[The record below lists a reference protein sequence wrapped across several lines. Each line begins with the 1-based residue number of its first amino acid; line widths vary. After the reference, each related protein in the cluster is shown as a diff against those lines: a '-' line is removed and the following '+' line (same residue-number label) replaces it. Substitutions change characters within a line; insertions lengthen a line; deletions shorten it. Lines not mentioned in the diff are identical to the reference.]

1 MSSTLLS
8 LERVRAFATHH
19 HEAAVLAGAHVF
31 TGRTPRTSHRGRKC
45 GYHENALPAKNNG
58 ERIETLIGGIQNIC
72 KCTNDEDKFIKV
84 FWNLTKAMRF
94 VCVAARNACR
104 F

>member
-1 MSSTLLS
+1 MKQRPLQALTSS
-8 LERVRAFATHH
+8 RAGRH
-19 HEAAVLAGAHVF
+19 AH
-31 TGRTPRTSHRGRKC
+31 RTVE
-45 GYHENALPAKNNG
+45 ENAAIMKMHFRRKTTV

-84 FWNLTKAMRF
+84 FWSLTKAMRF

-104 F
+104 FLEEHSR